1 MSDPM
6 HLFIGAVT
14 VMLLVYSIFYIA
26 TMAIVH
32 AINNS
37 GGINSTKTIIN
48 HPNNDHR
55 NPR

>member
-1 MSDPM
+1 M